1 MSVDAAALAEQ
12 RLAALVAINE
22 LAIAAA
28 SSLDLDAL
36 LDRSLAALTRN
47 LRFDRALV
55 LLIDDE
61 RDVLAGGRSVGGTY
75 EMAAQVAGFELAL
88 DETMSQLV
96 QLASAD
102 GPLLF
107 RDADQ
112 DPDERNRA
120 FAELLGVTSFL
131 GTPLVTKGRT
141 VGILAVDNGLT
152 GRDVEPG
159 DGPLLYT
166 IGSLIAAGVDNARLY
181 AELAVERSAL
191 ERRVAER
198 TADLVDARA
207 AAEAAT
213 ATKSQFLSNV
223 SHELRT
229 PLTSVVGFSKL
240 ISKRLGEVVFP
251 TVPTGDPKVDR
262 AMRQVTEN
270 LGIIVEEGERLTALI
285 NDTLDL
291 AKIEAGRLEWREDE
305 VDVAEVIGR
314 ATAATGSL
322 LAREPGPTLRVE
334 VEDGLPP
341 VRGDRDRLIQVVIN
355 LISNAVKFTPHG
367 SITIHAEGS
376 DGDILVRVVDT
387 GIGIDPADQAKVF
400 EPFGQAGDTL
410 SDTPRGTG
418 LGLPICRDIV
428 EHHGGRLWLESALGE
443 GSTFAFT
450 LPVVA
455 SATRSGPATPN
466 LGDGASPPRAPEAR

>member
-28 SSLDLDAL
+28 SSLDRDAL
-36 LDRSLAALTRN
+36 LDRSLEALTRH
-47 LRFDRALV
+47 LRFDRALIM
-55 LLIDDE
+55 LIDEE
-61 RDVLAGGRSVGGTY
+61 RGVLTAGRAVGGTP
-75 EMAAQVAGFELAL
+75 EMTAQVAAFELPL
-88 DETMSQLV
+88 DLTASQLV
-96 QLASAD
+96 QLAVAE

-120 FAELLGVTSFL
+120 FAALLGVTSFL

-152 GRDVEPG
+152 GRGVEPG

-166 IGSLIAAGVDNARLY
+166 VGSLIAAGVDNARLY
-181 AELAVERSAL
+181 AELALEREAL

-229 PLTSVVGFSKL
+229 PLTSVVGFSRL
-240 ISKRLGEVVFP
+240 IAKRLGDVVFP

-291 AKIEAGRLEWREDE
+291 AKIEAGRMEWRDDE

-322 LAREPGPTLRVE
+322 LAREPGPTLHIE
-334 VEDGLPP
+334 VADGLPP

-355 LISNAVKFTPHG
+355 LISNAVKFTPSG
-367 SITIHAEGS
+367 SITIHAEGTPEA
-376 DGDILVRVVDT
+376 ILVRVIDT
-387 GIGIDPADQAKVF
+387 GVGIAADDQAKVF

-428 EHHGGRLWLESALGE
+428 EHHGGRLWLESVPGQ

-450 LPVVA
+450 LPTA
-455 SATRSGPATPN
+455 A
-466 LGDGASPPRAPEAR
+466 GASP